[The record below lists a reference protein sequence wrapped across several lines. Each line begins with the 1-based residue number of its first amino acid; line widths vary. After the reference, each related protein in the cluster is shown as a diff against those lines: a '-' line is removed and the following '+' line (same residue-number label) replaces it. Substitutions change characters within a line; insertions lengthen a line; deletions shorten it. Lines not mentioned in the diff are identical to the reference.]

1 MKIGTIPIMLTLV
14 IAGLVIG
21 CSSEPAAPTTTPV
34 PVVRQIFPVEDIGQ
48 FLAQPNPKICE
59 QCYLADADL
68 AGANLTGAYLWSA
81 DLSRANLTGA
91 DLVGA
96 SLTEAYLV
104 GADLTGAVLTQ
115 VGLYEADLTGA
126 VLVGASL
133 TEAYLR
139 EANLSGADLTNATL
153 TEARLFGADLDGVIG
168 ADFTGALW
176 DKVPSNYLK
185 D

>member
-1 MKIGTIPIMLTLV
+1 MMLTLV
-14 IAGLVIG
+14 VAGVVIG

-81 DLSRANLTGA
+81 NLSRANLTGA
-91 DLVGA
+91 DLYETNLSRA
-96 SLTEAYLV
+96 SLT
-104 GADLTGAVLTQ
+104 G
-115 VGLYEADLTGA
+115 
-126 VLVGASL
+126 
-133 TEAYLR
+133 
-139 EANLSGADLTNATL
+139 ANLT
-153 TEARLFGADLDGVIG
+153 GADLDDVIG
-168 ADFTGALW
+168 ADFTGALNVSP
-176 DKVPSNYLK
+176 KYLK

>member
-1 MKIGTIPIMLTLV
+1 MMLTLV
-14 IAGLVIG
+14 VAGLVIG

-34 PVVRQIFPVEDIGQ
+34 PAVRQLFPVEDIGQ

-91 DLVGA
+91 VLGGA
-96 SLTEAYLV
+96 Y
-104 GADLTGAVLTQ
+104 
-115 VGLYEADLTGA
+115 
-126 VLVGASL
+126 L

-139 EANLSGADLTNATL
+139 GANLSGADLTNATL
-153 TEARLFGADLDGVIG
+153 TNATLTEANLFGADLDGVIG
-168 ADFTGALW
+168 ADFTGALNVL
-176 DKVPSNYLK
+176 KKYLK

>member
-1 MKIGTIPIMLTLV
+1 MKIGTISMMLTLV
-14 IAGLVIG
+14 VAGLVIG

-68 AGANLTGAYLWSA
+68 AGANLTGAYL
-81 DLSRANLTGA
+81 
-91 DLVGA
+91 
-96 SLTEAYLV
+96 
-104 GADLTGAVLTQ
+104 TQ

-139 EANLSGADLTNATL
+139 GANLSGADLTNATL
-153 TEARLFGADLDGVIG
+153 TEANLFGVDLDGVIR
-168 ADFTGALW
+168 ADFTGALN
-176 DKVPSNYLK
+176 VPKKYLK

>member
-1 MKIGTIPIMLTLV
+1 MAVGYTDNGKSKLWPMKIGTIPIMLTLV
-14 IAGLVIG
+14 VAGLVIG

-59 QCYLADADL
+59 HCYLADADL

-81 DLSRANLTGA
+81 NLSR
-91 DLVGA
+91 
-96 SLTEAYLV
+96 
-104 GADLTGAVLTQ
+104 
-115 VGLYEADLTGA
+115 ADLTGA

-139 EANLSGADLTNATL
+139 GANLSGADLTNATL
-153 TEARLFGADLDGVIG
+153 TEANLFGADLDGVIG
-168 ADFTGALW
+168 ADFTGALN
-176 DKVPSNYLK
+176 VPKKYLK

>member
-1 MKIGTIPIMLTLV
+1 MKIRTIIMMLTLV
-14 IAGLVIG
+14 VAGLVIG

-96 SLTEAYLV
+96 SLTEAYLR
-104 GADLTGAVLTQ
+104 G
-115 VGLYEADLTGA
+115 
-126 VLVGASL
+126 
-133 TEAYLR
+133 
-139 EANLSGADLTNATL
+139 ANLSGADLTNATL
-153 TEARLFGADLDGVIG
+153 TEADLSGAILDGVIG
-168 ADFTGALW
+168 ADFTGALN
-176 DKVPSNYLK
+176 VPKKYLK

>member
-1 MKIGTIPIMLTLV
+1 MKTRTIIMMLTLV
-14 IAGLVIG
+14 VAGLVIG

-81 DLSRANLTGA
+81 DLSRANL
-91 DLVGA
+91 
-96 SLTEAYLV
+96 
-104 GADLTGAVLTQ
+104 
-115 VGLYEADLTGA
+115 
-126 VLVGASL
+126 
-133 TEAYLR
+133 
-139 EANLSGADLTNATL
+139 SGADLTNATL
-153 TEARLFGADLDGVIG
+153 TGANLDGVIG
-168 ADFTGALW
+168 ADLTGAW
-176 DKVPSNYLK
+176 SVP

>member
-1 MKIGTIPIMLTLV
+1 MKIRTIAMMLTLV
-14 IAGLVIG
+14 VAGLVIG

-59 QCYLADADL
+59 HCYLADADL

-81 DLSRANLTGA
+81 DLSRANLPGA

-96 SLTEAYLV
+96 RLAEAYLV
-104 GADLTGAVLTQ
+104 GADLS
-115 VGLYEADLTGA
+115 EADLTGA

-139 EANLSGADLTNATL
+139 GANLSGADLTNATL
-153 TEARLFGADLDGVIG
+153 TEANLFGADLDGVIG
-168 ADFTGALW
+168 ADFTGALN
-176 DKVPSNYLK
+176 VPKKYLK

>member
-1 MKIGTIPIMLTLV
+1 MKIRTIAMMLTLV
-14 IAGLVIG
+14 VAGLVIG

-48 FLAQPNPKICE
+48 FLAQPNPKICR

-81 DLSRANLTGA
+81 NLSRANLTGA

-96 SLTEAYLV
+96 SLTEAYL
-104 GADLTGAVLTQ
+104 
-115 VGLYEADLTGA
+115 
-126 VLVGASL
+126 
-133 TEAYLR
+133 R
-139 EANLSGADLTNATL
+139 RANLSGADLTNATL
-153 TEARLFGADLDGVIG
+153 TEANLFGADLDGVIG
-168 ADFTGALW
+168 ADFTGALN
-176 DKVPSNYLK
+176 VPKKCLK